1 MTSFTTFLYVYLLGG
16 LTFPLLV
23 AYLLFRAAPE
33 ARKRTSPAPELL
45 VPDLQ
50 RDFKA
55 GDFEEAKGVEIV
67 KKGWVTVTT
76 KYYYHASE
84 LVQLAQQQVP
94 IENLPSRVKLKR
106 KHNFY
111 AVLKHGNLFLYRDDS
126 PDAGV
131 AHVIVLK
138 DSFVSLWPR
147 DTRNEALD
155 GSLFTKKM
163 CIAIL
168 RNGTASIDQQGNLD
182 IAIHQSDL
190 KHFDQFFVYV
200 TNNTE
205 KEDWYF
211 ALINASKVSLP
222 KPGESLQNGKLNPNV
237 SAKTAHF
244 RTRDML
250 YLIQTLNSNEGQLST
265 KWLNALLGRLFLG
278 LQQTET
284 LSLFLRERLYKKLT
298 KINKPG
304 FLDDFVIERVDVG
317 NAAPVI
323 THPELRELTPT
334 GLMKIA
340 FQFFYKGGMSLII
353 STKANINLGSR
364 FKTRE
369 VALELAVTVKEIVGP
384 MVVMVKPPPSNRIW
398 YSFETEPLIDLDVE
412 PVVSTKQLSYNMVT
426 NAIKS
431 KFREAIKESL
441 VMPFMD
447 DMTFYNTRDDLFRG
461 GIWEQEQKAAED
473 SVSVE
478 GDSELFDQDK
488 DGLDTKTEAS
498 ESHKSSIDSQSDIH
512 SASME
517 DMTHD
522 SEILNNKKTEDSAS
536 ISVKQKTLQKVET
549 FKSLLKRSDSTS
561 SSNESDCFEDENPK
575 KSAAEVRPP
584 IDSEDSKISKK
595 YLNAGFKKFGK
606 WYKDTVTSSSS
617 IAESTDSAS
626 SHPQNT
632 PEMISNRRTLPKAKE
647 REVLKMPPENIRRS
661 SNAAEMFAK
670 TKPRSG
676 SVNSSAGTSTNAR
689 FRLGT
694 SPPHSPSLVNSW
706 AGHHSD
712 DEPLETNTF
721 EAVDSE
727 KFQAS
732 DALGKLHTEEQ
743 NNEAV
748 AAAPAIDSVED
759 QPPKNDA
766 ALPRVNLHELNK
778 RRPVPPTPVSIEKPT
793 GEKEQPTLPDLSS
806 PSHLLTKPT

>member
-1 MTSFTTFLYVYLLGG
+1 MTSFTTFVYVYLLGG

-23 AYLLFRAAPE
+23 AYVLFKAAPD
-33 ARKRTSPAPELL
+33 AQKRASQAPELL

-55 GDFEEAKGVEIV
+55 GDFEEAKGVEVV

-76 KYYYHASE
+76 KYYYHSSE

-94 IENLPSRVKLKR
+94 VENLPSRVKLKR

-111 AVLKHGNLFLYRDDS
+111 AVLKHGNLFLYRDDA

-147 DTRNEALD
+147 NPRDEALD

-168 RNGTASIDQQGNLD
+168 KNGSASIDQQGNLD
-182 IAIHQSDL
+182 IALHQTDF
-190 KHFDQFFVYV
+190 KHFDHFFVYV

-211 ALINASKVSLP
+211 ALINASKVGLP
-222 KPGESLQNGKLNPNV
+222 KPGESLESSKLNPNV

-250 YLIQTLNSNEGQLST
+250 YLIQNLNSNEGQLST

-369 VALELAVTVKEIVGP
+369 VALELAVTVKEIAGP
-384 MVVMVKPPPSNRIW
+384 MVVMIKPPPSNRVW

-447 DMTFYNTRDDLFRG
+447 DMTFYNTRDELFRG
-461 GIWEQEQKAAED
+461 GIWEQGNESAED
-473 SVSVE
+473 GITVKEDLKSLDQEEDDLDAKPEATGPHEKLADSPTDARSAVSDDAMPDR
-478 GDSELFDQDK
+478 DSL
-488 DGLDTKTEAS
+488 S
-498 ESHKSSIDSQSDIH
+498 
-512 SASME
+512 
-517 DMTHD
+517 
-522 SEILNNKKTEDSAS
+522 NKKDEDSAS
-536 ISVKQKTLQKVET
+536 ISVTQKTLQKVGT

-561 SSNESDCFEDENPK
+561 SSNESDCFEDEKSK
-575 KSAAEVRPP
+575 KSIAESRPS
-584 IDSEDSKISKK
+584 IDTEDSKISKK

-606 WYKDTVTSSSS
+606 WYKDTVASSSS
-617 IAESTDSAS
+617 IAEGSDNAS
-626 SHPQNT
+626 VHPQNA
-632 PEMISNRRTLPKAKE
+632 PEMISNRRALPKTKE
-647 REVLKMPPENIRRS
+647 RDLPKVPPENIRRS

-670 TKPRSG
+670 NKPRSG
-676 SVNSSAGTSTNAR
+676 SVNSSAGTSTNPR
-689 FRLGT
+689 YRLGT

-706 AGHHSD
+706 ASHNSD
-712 DEPLETNTF
+712 EEPLEKSF
-721 EAVDSE
+721 SE
-727 KFQAS
+727 TVNSDKFQAS
-732 DALGKLHTEEQ
+732 DVPEKLHTKEQ
-743 NNEAV
+743 YNEI
-748 AAAPAIDSVED
+748 AATTQAIGNVGD
-759 QPPKNDA
+759 QPQRVDA
-766 ALPRVNLHELNK
+766 EPPRVNLHELNR
-778 RRPVPPTPVSIEKPT
+778 RRPVPPTPISIEKPAD
-793 GEKEQPTLPDLSS
+793 EKEQPSLPDPPSS
-806 PSHLLTKPT
+806 SHHQTETT